1 MMKSAVEKNKAMKIG
16 KFMLVGV
23 VKVTFYQTSE
33 GSEPVAVADICKK
46 RIQVVGTVVSNAL
59 RREHFWCAQGWA
71 RIPVWLKLGKRS
83 EEEVRSEREGPD
95 HVEPQSLL

>member
-1 MMKSAVEKNKAMKIG
+1 MHV
-16 KFMLVGV
+16 VGV
-23 VKVTFYQTSE
+23 GKVTFYQTSQ
-33 GSEPVAVADICKK
+33 GSEAVAVADICKK

-59 RREHFWCAQGWA
+59 RQEHFWCVRGWA
-71 RIPVWLKLGKRS
+71 RSPVWLTLGKRS